1 MSGVL
6 AHSFPRRRRGAANAM
21 GRILL
26 KAFASSSSSSAAAS
40 ATVKRGA
47 TTGSAAEKLA
57 TVEEPTTS
65 NAATSLLKAF
75 ATSSS
80 ATASPPLTNPRTSL
94 KCATASEV
102 LSQLNKAAPENPKP
116 SPAPGTADAS
126 SSFSPEQNNR
136 TQMNNILDIPW
147 FSNAPTTCT
156 NQWRKEL
163 SRSRKEKFIFKNTES
178 RRFTKLMTMCANK
191 LGTETT
197 LEFFSKLG
205 RETGVKEYD
214 ALIKVCIDK
223 ARCSSNEEDSLV
235 QIHKAYQLFL
245 SMKDR
250 GIQIEEES
258 YSPFLIY
265 LIDMKMVQEFQ
276 MFSKFF
282 KDENPRSNSR
292 IGYYEMLLWLRVGNE
307 AKIQELCRSVVVASD
322 EVNYGLAESYLLA
335 FCESDRKT
343 ELLQFL
349 EVLGIKKISSL
360 KYVKSIFK
368 SLGRLK
374 LESFAE
380 RSLLELKVIGTE
392 DENISVLIF
401 DYATSI
407 PNLAV
412 EMIISKFSTLHQ
424 RLALIASSASYDK
437 LIALCCDMSEVQM
450 ALDIVDHVVQAGLN
464 VSIES
469 FHPIIHAC
477 EQSCD
482 LQMVHPIYS
491 VMCQHN
497 LKLKGDTLKS
507 MITLCVKMKDFDG
520 AYNLLSD
527 AKEMG
532 EMPTASMYNVI
543 LAGYFREKNNY
554 GVSKV
559 LKDMKSANVKADAET
574 FSYLIFNCDRE
585 EDIIKYH
592 DQLRQAG
599 IQITKH
605 VTMALIN
612 AFAKLGNF
620 EMAKQVVLDHEI
632 PSMQVIEIKSALISA
647 LSSNGQISDA
657 LNIYDEIKQAKCSID
672 PKAIISLIEHIR
684 TEGEVDRLCKLLNK
698 LNDLTTWFDGCG
710 RVILYCV
717 DFNHATIAIDLL
729 KQLKMKD
736 ELSAYMVIDQM
747 FSHIWETEPVNL
759 KIGMQLLRAIKEELG
774 LQLSRTSL
782 DFLLSTCVKAK
793 DAKCAW
799 EIWSEYET
807 SGLLYNVL
815 TFLRM
820 YQALLASGEKEA
832 WKAAKEMVKRVPKE
846 DAHVL
851 YILKS
856 CKSTYRREPRKA
868 SSTEREN

>member
-80 ATASPPLTNPRTSL
+80 ATASPPLTNPRTSP

-116 SPAPGTADAS
+116 SPAPVENSAVEISSFISSILRGTADAS

-147 FSNAPTTCT
+147 FSNAPTSCT

-178 RRFTKLMTMCANK
+178 RRFTKTDDN
-191 LGTETT
+191 
-197 LEFFSKLG
+197 
-205 RETGVKEYD
+205 
-214 ALIKVCIDK
+214 
-223 ARCSSNEEDSLV
+223 
-235 QIHKAYQLFL
+235 
-245 SMKDR
+245 
-250 GIQIEEES
+250 
-258 YSPFLIY
+258 
-265 LIDMKMVQEFQ
+265 

-307 AKIQELCRSVVVASD
+307 AKIQELCRSVAVASD

-380 RSLLELKVIGTE
+380 RFLLELKVIGTE

-412 EMIISKFSTLHQ
+412 ETIISKFSTLHQ

-450 ALDIVDHVVQAGLN
+450 ALDIVDHMVQAGLN

-491 VMCQHN
+491 VMRQHN

-532 EMPTASMYNVI
+532 EMPTASMYN
-543 LAGYFREKNNY
+543 KNNY
-554 GVSKV
+554 GASKV

-605 VTMALIN
+605 VIMALIN

-632 PSMQVIEIKSALISA
+632 PSMQLIEIKSALISA

-684 TEGEVDRLCKLLNK
+684 TEGEVDRLCKLLNE
-698 LNDLTTWFDGCG
+698 LNGSTTWFDGCG

-799 EIWSEYET
+799 EIWLEYET